1 MCAYIAPSS
10 EAMKALETVP
20 SLLLIISPTLE
31 ILTASDLYLE
41 ATQTLR
47 ERIVGKFIFEAFP
60 ANPNFPEG
68 DGVKNINASL
78 QEVLHSKQAHYMQ
91 DQRYDVPDIHN
102 PGKFLRRYWN
112 ASHTPVFDDN
122 GEISYIIQL
131 SNNISDKVLV
141 EKQLSDSRTQQA
153 ESVLK
158 VTNLNHKLD
167 IAHQELVDLNISL
180 ERQVND
186 RTLEL
191 EKSEEKYRNLI
202 QYSPVAMQVFRGD
215 DLTFEIV
222 NESMLKFLG
231 KTAEIIGKPLFEGV
245 PEIVGQPIV
254 DVLYGVYRTGIPLEL
269 FGEEVSL
276 IRDGKIETGFYDVIY
291 RPLYDVDVITGVLGI
306 AIDVTPQVKAKIA
319 IEESEVRFRT
329 MAEGSGIL
337 ISTIDIN
344 GKVDYLNKTWME
356 FTGQPVEALQ
366 VSSWDNFIH
375 PDDLYE
381 LNRIYKEG
389 MSTRK
394 SFVCEFRILDA
405 NQRYRWIRLKG
416 APRFDA
422 NKSFQGYI
430 CSGVD
435 FTEERQQLL
444 EIAHI
449 NVALVRANEQLE
461 STNEKLSHSE
471 ENLQSAFNAA
481 DLGSCSLDLKT
492 GKAEMSLRYR
502 SLYGLPLDG
511 EITWEMVLEAVDPEF
526 LEEVNRAM
534 INAMNYG
541 MPVDSTYAIRH
552 LETGERRWMRV
563 AGKVRINEEGMF
575 SHVYAVVMDVTV
587 QKQDEQ
593 RKNDFI
599 AMVSHELKTPLTS
612 VTGYAQVLKR
622 LAYKTEDLKTSTLLD
637 KMELQVKKMSSMI
650 NGFLN
655 ISRLESGKIQMEVQ
669 QFDINLLITEIV
681 DEFTA
686 TTSGHLIEYYTPQPN
701 MVNADRDKVGHVIN
715 NLISNAIKYSGSSS
729 QVNIS
734 CTIKGDIMVFSIK
747 DQGIGVNSQ
756 DLPKLFDRYY
766 RVQGSQSSSVSGFGI
781 GLYLSAEIIERHGGK
796 IWAESEPG
804 LGSTFYFSLP
814 ISDTSTLI

>member
-1 MCAYIAPSS
+1 MMSAYKVPSL
-10 EAMKALETVP
+10 EKMKVLETVP
-20 SLLLIISPTLE
+20 SMLLVLSPSLH

-41 ATQTLR
+41 ATQTKR
-47 ERIVGKFIFEAFP
+47 ERIVGQFIFDAFP
-60 ANPNFPEG
+60 DNPDFPEA

-78 QEVLHSKQAHYMQ
+78 QEVLRTKKAHYMEV
-91 DQRYDVPDIHN
+91 QRYDVPDINN
-102 PGKFLRRYWN
+102 PGAFIHRYWDP
-112 ASHTPVFDDN
+112 SHTPVLDDG

-131 SNNISDKVLV
+131 ANNVTDQVLI
-141 EKQLSDSRTQQA
+141 EQQLSESRFEKA
-153 ESVLK
+153 EAV
-158 VTNLNHKLD
+158 VEVGNLNHQLD
-167 IAHQELVDLNISL
+167 VAHQELIELNITL
-180 ERQVND
+180 EKQIAE
-186 RTLEL
+186 RTLDL

-231 KTAEIIGKPLFEGV
+231 KTADIIGKPLFEGV

-254 DVLYGVYRTGIPLEL
+254 EVLYSVYQTGNSIEL
-269 FGEEVSL
+269 FAEEVSL
-276 IRDGKIETGFYDVIY
+276 VREGKIETGYYDVIY
-291 RPLYDVDVITGVLGI
+291 RPLYDNKIITGVLGI

-319 IEESEVRFRT
+319 IEESEIRFRT

-337 ISTIDIN
+337 VSTIDIG

-356 FTGQPVEALQ
+356 FTGQTFASLLESGWENL
-366 VSSWDNFIH
+366 IH
-375 PDDLYE
+375 PDDLDDIT
-381 LNRIYKEG
+381 RIYQQA
-389 MSTRK
+389 MSKRE
-394 SFVCEFRILDA
+394 SFILELRLLDA
-405 NQRYRWIRLKG
+405 NERYRWIRLKG

-430 CSGVD
+430 CSGID
-435 FTEERQQLL
+435 FTDEKQQLL

-449 NVALVRANEQLE
+449 NVALVKANEQLE
-461 STNEKLSHSE
+461 SINEKLSHSE
-471 ENLQSAFNAA
+471 ENLHSAFNAA
-481 DLGSCSLDLKT
+481 DLGSCSLNLQT
-492 GKAEMSLRYR
+492 GKAEMSPRYR
-502 SLYGLPLDG
+502 SLYGLPLVGDIDWG
-511 EITWEMVLEAVDPEF
+511 MVTKAVEPEF

-534 INAMNYG
+534 TNAMKYG
-541 MPVDSTYAIRH
+541 TQIDSTYAIRH

-563 AGKVRINEEGMF
+563 AGKVRVNEEGLF
-575 SHVYAVVMDVTV
+575 SHIYAVVMDVTV

-622 LAYKTEDLKTSTLLD
+622 MANKAEDDKTSSLFD
-637 KMELQVKKMSSMI
+637 KMELQVKKMSAMI

-655 ISRLESGKIQMEVQ
+655 ISRLESGKIQLEIQKFNM
-669 QFDINLLITEIV
+669 DTLIREIT
-681 DEFTA
+681 DEFIS
-686 TTSGHLIEYYTPQPN
+686 TTSGHHIEYHGAQVD
-701 MVNADRDKVGHVIN
+701 MLNADRDKIGHVIN

-729 QVNIS
+729 LIRIS
-734 CTIKGDIMVFSIK
+734 CNSQEGKILFSIK

-766 RVQGSQSSSVSGFGI
+766 RVQGSQSTSVSGFGI
-781 GLYLSAEIIERHGGK
+781 GLYLSAEIIERHGGR

-814 ISDTSTLI
+814 LTG